1 MTSQTQT
8 KSAGPNFDGDV
19 NRTFVAHPFTL
30 LRKVQPQAV
39 KTAAGIIKFEVTERP
54 AVWRVEENG
63 WIGYSAL
70 DWQNKIVEY
79 HTFLPVHESAGSRTQ
94 YARTGSAVIYYGNL
108 ADGACNDNVLRAR
121 FAETASDHARVVL
134 LSDFYPF
141 GIVSEKY
148 NEYKQKGVGS
158 ALLKLIRDDCASE
171 GASFIYCYVITP
183 EMDALA
189 RKFGFESLA
198 QSQTFFLK
206 LQCDNAQNANR
217 RNQI

>member
-1 MTSQTQT
+1 MAEHMQA
-8 KSAGPNFDGDV
+8 KSVGLNFDGDV
-19 NRTFVAHPFTL
+19 NRTFVVHPFAL
-30 LRKVQPQAV
+30 LRKAQPQPV
-39 KTAAGIIKFEVTERP
+39 ETAAGAIKFEVTERP
-54 AVWRVEENG
+54 AVRRMEENG
-63 WIGYSAL
+63 WIGYSAP

-79 HTFLPVHESAGSRTQ
+79 HTFLPIHGDAGSKTP
-94 YARTGSAVIYYGNL
+94 YARTGSAILYYGNL
-108 ADGACNDNVLRAR
+108 TEGACSDNALKAR

-148 NEYKQKGVGS
+148 DGYKQKGVGS
-158 ALLKLIRDDCASE
+158 ALLKLIRDDCTSE

-189 RKFGFESLA
+189 RKFGFERLA

-206 LQCDNAQNANR
+206 L
-217 RNQI
+217 